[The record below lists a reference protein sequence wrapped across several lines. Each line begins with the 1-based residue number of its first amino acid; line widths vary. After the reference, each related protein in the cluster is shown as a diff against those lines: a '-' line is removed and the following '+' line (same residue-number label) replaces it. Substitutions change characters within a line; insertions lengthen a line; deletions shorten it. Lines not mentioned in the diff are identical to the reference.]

1 MTEEKFKT
9 LRRFELVRCRE
20 YIGRIRKITGEEVY
34 MMSGDVYH
42 RCDLSENLFEVGDK
56 IVLRENSEKVKV
68 CRIAEHVIDSTATFT
83 YERANG
89 KSVLYHYISPESNDI
104 TFFVPME
111 LCGEE
116 PLAPCERM
124 DIVNNMCS
132 ILDDASYEYRKGVIV
147 DIVNEFFENKSEL
160 LTILRKHPNWD
171 EKNLCIKG
179 EVEETRVKD
188 GEDFLKAC
196 KEFYHNCRENGM
208 YLTDDQLDIMWDGVQ
223 CTQPQQFVTK
233 EIKER
238 YEAVGVH
245 MTVGAKYSRELNK
258 IFVDMGLDKYPNYN
272 HDFAVIAD
280 AVNPLKNTQ
289 VAILSVNP
297 CDFLKMSYGEGWDSC
312 HHVGHHGCYH
322 AGTQSYIMDSSSMIF
337 YTLSN
342 QYAGDPWEN
351 NKLTRQIYC
360 YQNGLLLQSRNY
372 PNYKLPQRDA
382 TYTYFVSK
390 AIADCLGI
398 KNEYRKVEHD
408 YICTAEHSLHYPD
421 YNYEQYNTNL
431 YAFDS
436 IWEGD
441 DITIGHISWCLKCG
455 DELCN
460 SGNMICDDCDEDE
473 DWSTQDASF
482 IDDITNERFDVI
494 EVDNYVGYD
503 EEHDILYAPYRVHK
517 CNCCHQVF
525 YGNNSL
531 VDGLCKDCRKKKF
544 IAGKKV
550 VVSKKGLIFIR
561 FLSAKEMFPTLQL
574 FDRRACSCYYGANIY
589 GTIIKTFKWMYD
601 GAEHTL
607 CALNVSDR
615 YVCIVDI
622 NGIKEV
628 D

>member
-56 IVLRENSEKVKV
+56 IVLRKNSEKVKV

-89 KSVLYHYISPESNDI
+89 ESALYHYISPKSNDI
-104 TFFVPME
+104 TFFAPMG

-116 PLAPCERM
+116 RSCERI

-132 ILDDASYEYRKGVIV
+132 ILDDARYEYRKDVIV
-147 DIVNEFFENKSEL
+147 DIVNEFFKNKAEL
-160 LTILRKHPNWD
+160 LSILRKHPNWD

-179 EVEETRVKD
+179 EIEETRVKD
-188 GEDFLKAC
+188 GNDFLKAC

-238 YEAVGVH
+238 YETVGVH

-280 AVNPLKNTQ
+280 TINPLKNTQ

-297 CDFLKMSYGEGWDSC
+297 CDFLKMSYGEGWESC
-312 HHVGHHGCYH
+312 HHVRRRGCYH

-436 IWEGD
+436 IWDGD
-441 DITIGHISWCLKCG
+441 DITIGHTSWCLKCG
-455 DELCN
+455 NILYN
-460 SGNMICDDCDEDE
+460 SGNMICDDCDEAE

-482 IDDITNERFDVI
+482 IDDITNEFFDVI
-494 EVDNYVGYD
+494 EVNNYVGYD
-503 EEHDILYAPYRVHK
+503 EEHDILYAPHRVHK

-531 VDGLCKDCRKKKF
+531 VDGLCQDCREKKL

-574 FDRRACSCYYGANIY
+574 FDRRACACYYETNIY

-607 CALNVSDR
+607 CALNVEDR

>member
-9 LRRFELVRCRE
+9 LRRFELIRCGE
-20 YIGRIRKITGEEVY
+20 YIGRIRKIAGDEVY
-34 MMSGDVYH
+34 MMSGEIYN
-42 RCDLSENLFEVGDK
+42 RSELSENLFEIGDT
-56 IVLRENSEKVKV
+56 IVLRKSGRKVKV
-68 CRIAEHVIDSTATFT
+68 CKIAKHVIDSTATFT
-83 YERANG
+83 YEKNNG
-89 KSVLYHYISPESNDI
+89 ESALYHYISPEDEVL
-104 TFFVPME
+104 TFFAPMKPREEE
-111 LCGEE
+111 LQGS
-116 PLAPCERM
+116 CERM

-132 ILDDASYEYRKGVIV
+132 ILDDASYEYNKGVIV
-147 DIVNEFFENKSEL
+147 DIVNEFFANKAEL
-160 LTILRKHPNWD
+160 LSILRKHPNWD

-188 GEDFLKAC
+188 GNDFLKAC

-208 YLTDDQLDIMWDGVQ
+208 YLTDKQLDIMWDGVQ
-223 CTQPQQFVTK
+223 CTPPQQFVT
-233 EIKER
+233 EMIKER

-280 AVNPLKNTQ
+280 TVNPLKNTQ

-342 QYAGDPWEN
+342 QYVGEPWEN

-382 TYTYFVSK
+382 TYTYFVSQT
-390 AIADCLGI
+390 IADCIGI
-398 KNEYRKVEHD
+398 KNEYRKVDHSH
-408 YICTAEHSLHYPD
+408 ICTAENSLHYPD

-436 IWEGD
+436 IWDGE
-441 DITIGHISWCLKCG
+441 DITIGHISWCLQCG

-460 SGNMICDDCDEDE
+460 AGNMICDDCDNEE
-473 DWSTQDASF
+473 DWSTQEAFF
-482 IDDITNERFDVI
+482 IDDITNDYFYVS
-494 EVDNYVGYD
+494 EVDNYAGYD
-503 EEHDILYAPYRVHK
+503 EEHDVLYAPHRVHK
-517 CNCCHQVF
+517 CNCCHRAF

-531 VDGLCKDCRKKKF
+531 VDGLCKDCREKKL

-550 VVSKKGLIFIR
+550 FVSKKGLIFIR
-561 FLSAKEMFPTLQL
+561 FLGAKEMFPTLQL
-574 FDRRACSCYYGANIY
+574 FDRKACGCYYDLNIF

-607 CALNVSDR
+607 CALNVDDK

-622 NGIKEV
+622 DGIKEV